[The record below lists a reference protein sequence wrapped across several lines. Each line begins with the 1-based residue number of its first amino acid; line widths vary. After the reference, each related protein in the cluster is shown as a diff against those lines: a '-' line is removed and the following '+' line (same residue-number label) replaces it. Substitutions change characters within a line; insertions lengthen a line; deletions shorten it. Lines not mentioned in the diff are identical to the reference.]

1 MSSGGEGRWKKERHR
16 LSIGV
21 QITDKKQWTQTT
33 MQENSFKN
41 KKKNVFLWTLV
52 YFFSN
57 TGILYPDRLWRLHP
71 WSYSDL
77 NWTQPWATCFEQGLE
92 QDDLQGSFPISAIH
106 WFCDFLL
113 YFYFYVFVSLT
124 TDTCDPV
131 KAGREKHSSLWFQYD
146 SKMFFQWEI
155 WFISFYRNDRL
166 KKINIYICLQT

>member
-1 MSSGGEGRWKKERHR
+1 MNTGI
-16 LSIGV
+16 L
-21 QITDKKQWTQTT
+21 
-33 MQENSFKN
+33 
-41 KKKNVFLWTLV
+41 
-52 YFFSN
+52 FSN

-124 TDTCDPV
+124 TDTCNPV

-166 KKINIYICLQT
+166 KKNKYIYMPADIVRQPSTSYTLKNVGFESLKC